1 MEYFAETKKLT
12 KILNDQRLLLKNFGK
27 ARTKKIQSRLDEF
40 DAAENLSQ
48 IPSDPPPR
56 CHPLK
61 GKLEGKFAVDISG
74 NYRMIFEGY
83 DKNDNLSTDKSEIVT
98 IQITSI
104 EDYHW
109 GGI

>member
-12 KILNDQRLLLKNFGK
+12 KILNDPKLLLKHYGK
-27 ARTKKIQSRLDEF
+27 SRARRIQARLDEF
-40 DAAENLSQ
+40 DAAQTLAH

-61 GKLEGKFAVDISG
+61 GELSGKFAIDISG
-74 NYRMIFEGY
+74 NYRMVFEGY
-83 DKNDNLSTDKSEIVT
+83 DKNDELSTKREQIVT

-104 EDYHW
+104 EDYH
-109 GGI
+109 